1 MLRITIPKHDAV
13 IRFEKR
19 VVDRVLVRVRAA
31 VGHGAMEDNAPRWF
45 GPAGMGPTGPSAR
58 TQAPYFFFFF
68 AAFFFAIV
76 SPPSR
81 SARVVRC

>member
-1 MLRITIPKHDAV
+1 MPAQSSAARKSSEYARLCIVGVRE
-13 IRFEKR
+13 RN
-19 VVDRVLVRVRAA
+19 VL
-31 VGHGAMEDNAPRWF
+31 RWF

>member
-1 MLRITIPKHDAV
+1 MGNL
-13 IRFEKR
+13 
-19 VVDRVLVRVRAA
+19 L
-31 VGHGAMEDNAPRWF
+31 RWF
-45 GPAGMGPTGPSAR
+45 GPAGMGPTGPSAE